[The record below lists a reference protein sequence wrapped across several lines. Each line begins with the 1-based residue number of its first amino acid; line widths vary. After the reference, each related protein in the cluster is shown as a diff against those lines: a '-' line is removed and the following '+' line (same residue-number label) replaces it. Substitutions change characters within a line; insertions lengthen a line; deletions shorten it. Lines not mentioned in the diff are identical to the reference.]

1 VTARVLVVD
10 DSAGSMALLQA
21 QLASEYLEVI
31 PASDGAEAL
40 VQVARCQPDLVLLDA
55 IMPGLSGFDVCRRLR
70 ADPAT
75 THLPVV
81 MVTTLDQPED
91 RMAAFQAGADDFM
104 TKPIHMLTLMARVRR
119 LVQSKMVID
128 ELRIRG
134 HEDPGSNLKSRDDI
148 TFPDVDVTG
157 GQVLLVIE
165 DRDVIR
171 DVRLALSPS
180 YQLHIDRDAED
191 ALLVVQRAELDLIM
205 IDLSHTGTD
214 GLRVCSRLRS
224 MEATRDTPLLAL
236 LQDDQKVARV
246 RTLEIGVDGI
256 VTPPIHPGE
265 LLACVASRLRR
276 KRFSDHLRNSL
287 RASLDRLV
295 KDPLTSMHNR
305 RYLEQHLGP
314 LVAQNS
320 ERGRPVSLLIV
331 DVDHFKAVNDTY
343 GHDVGDEVLREV
355 AHRITS
361 GLRGIDLACRF
372 GGEEFVAAF
381 AGVDVSIALQIG
393 ERLRRLIADRPF
405 PVVTEKGPLQV
416 TISIG
421 VAASRAEDTSQTLL
435 KRADLALYRAKKEGR
450 NRVVADA

>member
-1 VTARVLVVD
+1 MTARVLVVD

-40 VQVARCQPDLVLLDA
+40 RKVVQCQPDLVLLDA
-55 IMPGLSGFDVCRRLR
+55 IMPGVSGFDVCRRLR

-81 MVTTLDQPED
+81 MVSTLDQPED

-104 TKPIHMLTLMARVRR
+104 TKPIHLLTLMARVRR

-134 HEDPGSNLKSRDDI
+134 RNSSEPSFGSGDDI
-148 TFPDVDVTG
+148 RFPDIDVTG
-157 GQVLLVIE
+157 GQILLVME
-165 DRDVIR
+165 DRELIR
-171 DVRLALSPS
+171 DARLALSPS
-180 YQLHIDRDAED
+180 HQVHVDRDAED
-191 ALLVVQRAELDLIM
+191 ALLVAQRAELDLI
-205 IDLSHTGTD
+205 ILDLSNAGTD
-214 GLRVCSRLRS
+214 GLRLCSRLRS
-224 MEATRDTPLLAL
+224 MEATRDTPVLAL
-236 LQDDQKVARV
+236 LQDHQMVARV
-246 RTLEIGVDGI
+246 RTLEIGMDGV
-256 VTPPIHPGE
+256 VTLPIHPGE
-265 LLACVASRLRR
+265 LLDCVASRLRR
-276 KRFSDHLRNSL
+276 KRFSDHVRNSL
-287 RASLDRLV
+287 RLSLERLV

-314 LVAQNS
+314 LVAQNG
-320 ERGRPVSLLIV
+320 ERGRPVSLLIL
-331 DVDHFKAVNDTY
+331 DVDHFKKVNDTY

-355 AHRITS
+355 AHRIS
-361 GLRGIDLACRF
+361 ASLRGIDLACRF

-381 AGVDVSIALQIG
+381 SGADAAVALQIS
-393 ERLRRLIADRPF
+393 ERLRCKIADQPF
-405 PVVTEKGPLQV
+405 PVRTDKGALTV

-421 VAASRAEDTSQTLL
+421 VATSVAGDTAQTLL

-450 NRVVADA
+450 NRVVADM

>member
-1 VTARVLVVD
+1 MSARVLVVD

-31 PASDGAEAL
+31 PATDGAEAL
-40 VQVARCQPDLVLLDA
+40 RKVVECQPDLVLVDA

-91 RMAAFQAGADDFM
+91 RMAALQAGADDFM
-104 TKPIHMLTLMARVRR
+104 TKPIHLLTLMARVRR
-119 LVQSKMVID
+119 LTQSKMVID
-128 ELRIRG
+128 ELRIRRRSNR
-134 HEDPGSNLKSRDDI
+134 DLSLGSGDEIR
-148 TFPDVDVTG
+148 FPDVDVTG
-157 GQVLLVIE
+157 GQVLLISE
-165 DRDVIR
+165 DRERLNEIR
-171 DVRLALSPS
+171 HALSS
-180 YQLHIDRDAED
+180 THQVHIDRDAED
-191 ALLVVQRAELDLIM
+191 ALLVAQRAELDLII
-205 IDLSHTGTD
+205 IDLSRAGTD

-224 MEATRDTPLLAL
+224 MDATRETPVIAILESH
-236 LQDDQKVARV
+236 QVVARV
-246 RTLEIGVDGI
+246 RTLEIGVDGVI
-256 VTPPIHPGE
+256 TLPIHAGE

-276 KRFSDHLRNSL
+276 KRYSDHLRSNLRRSL
-287 RASLDRLV
+287 ERAV

-305 RYLEQHLGP
+305 RHLEQHLGP

-320 ERGRPVSLLIV
+320 ERGRPVSLLIL

-355 AHRITS
+355 ARRITS
-361 GLRGIDLACRF
+361 SLRGIDLSCRF

-381 AGVDVSIALQIG
+381 SGTDAATALQIG
-393 ERLRRLIADRPF
+393 ERLRRKIADEPF
-405 PVVTEKGPLQV
+405 PIATPSGPLAV

-421 VAASRAEDTSQTLL
+421 VATSVPGDTAQTLL

-450 NRVVADA
+450 NRVVADP